1 MTLARA
7 CRDHEH
13 VTADYVD
20 RSGSP
25 SRRRLEPYQIVTTGR
40 RWYLLAFDRD
50 RTDWRSLRLDRMAQV
65 RALGSTFIPRPA
77 PDAAEYVRR
86 AISASPYRHVARV
99 RYRAP
104 ESILAQ
110 HFSPASAAIETG
122 RSGVVRR
129 RHRRRRPAAA
139 GAGSGHAGHRLRD
152 PRPAGGGRRRPRSGT
167 AAAACRW
174 KLTSDPAAGC
184 RRVAAATGTS
194 AVHCS
199 RACHLRDVDGPVRRG
214 SRCAAAAGQGRLRRC
229 LRADGCPGRG

>member
-20 RSGSP
+20 RSGSRG
-25 SRRRLEPYQIVTTGR
+25 RRRLEPYQIVTTGR

-110 HFSPASAAIETG
+110 HFSPASVVIEPDGSGSCVVVTGADDPQRLVVYLAMPGIDFEILDPPEVADAA
-122 RSGVVRR
+122 R
-129 RHRRRRPAAA
+129 AAA
-139 GAGSGHAGHRLRD
+139 
-152 PRPAGGGRRRPRSGT
+152 
-167 AAAACRW
+167 
-174 KLTSDPAAGC
+174 
-184 RRVAAATGTS
+184 
-194 AVHCS
+194 
-199 RACHLRDVDGPVRRG
+199 
-214 SRCAAAAGQGRLRRC
+214 QRLRR
-229 LRADGCPGRG
+229 AAGS